1 MGHEYVSRALV
12 ELMQIRETP
21 SGANRVLHDAPE
33 AFDVIVTTHKTIDL
47 VFHTQV
53 CKLKRDMTHKN
64 SVSASSIA
72 FMHNEGMEVIDET
85 PVHSPATACSRPASV
100 GAPPQGAHDHSGTPG
115 EQ

>member
-1 MGHEYVSRALV
+1 MCHKHLAGSPV
-12 ELMQIRETP
+12 ELLEGAETAP
-21 SGANRVLHDAPE
+21 RSNRVLHHPPE

-53 CKLKRDMTHKN
+53 CKLKRDMTHN
-64 SVSASSIA
+64 NAVSASSIV
-72 FMHNEGMEVIDET
+72 FMHNEGMEVIDEN
-85 PVHSPATACSRPASV
+85 PVHSPATDCSRPASV